1 VDDYID
7 CGDSDNLSFGNGT
20 TDSPFSISAWVKL
33 NLLSGNSTIVSK
45 DLGGV
50 LREYALFVLPTGKIR
65 IFLKSQA
72 GNNQQSIDSTTAL
85 LTGQWYHIGCTYNGV
100 GGNDAADGLTLYVNG
115 SAETPTNVSKQAY
128 VAMSNTT
135 ADFRIG
141 KYSTGNL
148 MKGSTDEVA
157 VFNSELSASDI
168 NTIYGGGTPSAIT
181 GANAYWKMGE
191 EATFSTN
198 WNIPDQVGSS
208 DGTSANMTI
217 EDRVGNAP
225 NSNNN
230 ALSYNMTESDRET
243 DVPS

>member
-1 VDDYID
+1 MLIIPNFNTIGSNAARGGGGAPPFEYTAIDNNYSMTFDGTNYID
-7 CGDSDNLSFGNGT
+7 CGDSDDLSFGNGT

-157 VFNSELSASDI
+157 VFNSALSL
-168 NTIYGGGTPSAIT
+168 
-181 GANAYWKMGE
+181 E
-191 EATFSTN
+191 
-198 WNIPDQVGSS
+198 
-208 DGTSANMTI
+208 TI
-217 EDRVGNAP
+217 EKIYNTTNDNPGKVADLSETPEGAP
-225 NSNNN
+225 L
-230 ALSYNMTESDRET
+230 AWYRFE
-243 DVPS
+243 

>member
-1 VDDYID
+1 
-7 CGDSDNLSFGNGT
+7 L
-20 TDSPFSISAWVKL
+20 
-33 NLLSGNSTIVSK
+33 
-45 DLGGV
+45 
-50 LREYALFVLPTGKIR
+50 
-65 IFLKSQA
+65 
-72 GNNQQSIDSTTAL
+72 
-85 LTGQWYHIGCTYNGV
+85 
-100 GGNDAADGLTLYVNG
+100 
-115 SAETPTNVSKQAY
+115 
-128 VAMSNTT
+128 SNTT